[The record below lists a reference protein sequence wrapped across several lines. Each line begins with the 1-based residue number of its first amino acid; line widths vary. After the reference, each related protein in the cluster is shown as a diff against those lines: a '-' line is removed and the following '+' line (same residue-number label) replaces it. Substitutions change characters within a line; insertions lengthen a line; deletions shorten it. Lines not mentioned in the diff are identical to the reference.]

1 MAIIM
6 TPEAEIGDARRRPDT
21 LVAWAQ
27 ALRLFSLTA
36 SITPVLLGTAMAWRD
51 GFFSPS
57 RLALVLSGAI
67 ALHIGT
73 NLTND
78 YYDHVNGIDS
88 ADSMG
93 SSKVIQRG
101 LLTAREVWWGGI
113 MAFAIGAIAGLVLVH
128 LCGLPIL
135 AIGLASV
142 AAGYFYTAWPL
153 ALGYV
158 ALGELTVFIFMG
170 PVIVLGA
177 YYVAA
182 LRFAWQPLVGSLPIA
197 FLVAAILHANNVRDI
212 DMDVLNHKLTLAN
225 LFGRRAANL
234 EMVSLYAGAYAAT
247 VIAVVVGALPWLA
260 LATVVTIGA
269 AWNNLRTI
277 VNETAP
283 GKLDRAVL
291 GCAKLHLAFGLVLL
305 GSILLARPF
314 GW

>member
-1 MAIIM
+1 M
-6 TPEAEIGDARRRPDT
+6 
-21 LVAWAQ
+21 
-27 ALRLFSLTA
+27 TA
-36 SITPVLLGTAMAWRD
+36 SITPVLLGTVMAWRE
-51 GFFSPS
+51 GLFSPS
-57 RLALVLSGAI
+57 RLALTLLGAVAI
-67 ALHIGT
+67 HIGT

-88 ADSMG
+88 PGSMG
-93 SSKVIQRG
+93 SSKVIQQG

-113 MAFAIGAIAGLVLVH
+113 LAFAIGAVAGLGLVY
-128 LCGLPIL
+128 LCGWPIL

-142 AAGYFYTAWPL
+142 AAGYFYTAWPV

-182 LRFAWQPLVGSLPIA
+182 LRFAWQPVVASLPIA
-197 FLVAAILHANNVRDI
+197 FLVAAILHANNVRDL

-247 VIAVVVGALPWLA
+247 VIAIVVGALPWLA
-260 LATVVTIGA
+260 LATFVTIGA

-283 GKLDRAVL
+283 AKLDQAVL
-291 GCAKLHLAFGLVLL
+291 GSAKLHFAFGLVLL
-305 GSILLARPF
+305 VSILLARPF